1 MTPSPNNPRKPN
13 IDAISGALITLSLSI
28 LNSQCEE
35 GVRDGIDI
43 WYMGFII
50 VLMIAGLT
58 CDLSHNDVHEGNC
71 LIDPNQMVDGKSKM
85 EALRLIDFEYSNYG
99 YR

>member
-1 MTPSPNNPRKPN
+1 MQPYRKLQITNHVLVSIPVSPILTPSPN
-13 IDAISGALITLSLSI
+13 IT
-28 LNSQCEE
+28 
-35 GVRDGIDI
+35 VPT
-43 WYMGFII
+43 I
-50 VLMIAGLT
+50 VGLT

-71 LIDPNQMVDGKSKM
+71 LIDPNQMVDGKSEM

>member
-1 MTPSPNNPRKPN
+1 MLKPLHKINNDNDN
-13 IDAISGALITLSLSI
+13 IS
-28 LNSQCEE
+28 
-35 GVRDGIDI
+35 
-43 WYMGFII
+43 
-50 VLMIAGLT
+50 
-58 CDLSHNDVHEGNC
+58 SHNDVHEGNC

>member
-1 MTPSPNNPRKPN
+1 MQEPLYKINNDN
-13 IDAISGALITLSLSI
+13 DIIS
-28 LNSQCEE
+28 
-35 GVRDGIDI
+35 
-43 WYMGFII
+43 
-50 VLMIAGLT
+50 
-58 CDLSHNDVHEGNC
+58 SHNDVHEGNC